1 MNEETARILR
11 NDKDFSVN
19 FTSVEKKI
27 AEFFNNPEFKK
38 EWDALATEREETLK
52 RLRAE
57 RERKNIGVSATQID
71 KMSVSAR
78 V

>member
-1 MNEETARILR
+1 MLTFEEFL
-11 NDKDFSVN
+11 S
-19 FTSVEKKI
+19 KKLK
-27 AEFFNNPEFKK
+27 NPEFKK
-38 EWDALATEREETLK
+38 EWDALAPEREETLK